1 MKKAML
7 IILLVLLHISITG
20 AQELIDIYK
29 TGKIAIHPD
38 SDFGADNSYFENNDQ
53 SLKRYT
59 NIVLSDDEDIFL
71 LDRKEHQVLKFDKSG
86 RFLKKI
92 NLNTTKSSSVYHR
105 VNELQI
111 LDNKYLLISGGA
123 FIKVFDLNGKF
134 IKTIDFD
141 YPIYNPVALK
151 NNRVGIEGFVLLKN
165 RKTKMHIA
173 VVDIQTEKE
182 KPVIAF
188 FRDFKKE
195 HISFKTEK
203 SGWLGSSFP
212 QRASKVILNRSLDG
226 NLIVG
231 NSKNSEILIYDT
243 DGKQLNKIKLTYS
256 PQKVK
261 QEDKDKVYQSFEKF
275 IKKHNA
281 PDSLLQLLKSPDFY
295 YQYMPYY
302 YGIKIDS
309 DDNILVFKY
318 TEDKNHV
325 FRVYQVY
332 SKEGKFICETTLEPG
347 EFDNPSLRLL
357 TFSKDN
363 LYALLKLKDDV
374 NGIRLVKAKLQSAL

>member
-1 MKKAML
+1 MQ
-7 IILLVLLHISITG
+7 ISIIS

-38 SDFGADNSYFENNDQ
+38 SDFRANNRYFENDDK

-71 LDRKEHQVLKFDKSG
+71 LDRKEHQVLKFNKSG
-86 RFLKKI
+86 RFIKKI

-111 LDNKYLLISGGA
+111 LDNKYLLIRGNA

-141 YPIYNPVALK
+141 YAIYSFVALK
-151 NNRVGIEGFVLLKN
+151 NNRIGIEGFVLLKN

-182 KPVIAF
+182 RPVIAF
-188 FRDFKKE
+188 FEDREKE
-195 HISFKTEK
+195 HISFKTKKRGMFEC
-203 SGWLGSSFP
+203 GYP
-212 QRASKVILNRSLDG
+212 QRAPKVHISRTLDG

-231 NSKNSEILIYDT
+231 NSKNHEILIYDIE
-243 DGKQLNKIKLTYS
+243 GKLINKINLTYS
-256 PQKVK
+256 PLKVG
-261 QEDKDKVYQSFEKF
+261 QEEKDEVYQNFKEI
-275 IKKHNA
+275 IKKYNA
-281 PDSLLQLLKSPDFY
+281 SDSLLEVMKSPDFY

-302 YGIKIDS
+302 YGIKVDS
-309 DDNILVFKY
+309 DGNILVFKY

-332 SKEGKFICETTLEPG
+332 SKEGKFICETTLDPG

-357 TFSKDN
+357 TFSKGN
-363 LYALLKLKDDV
+363 LYALLKLKDD
-374 NGIRLVKAKLQSAL
+374 GSSIRLVKAKLKSPN